1 MNKESKRFNVVV
13 DITDE
18 LFSAEQ
24 RLADIQLTIN
34 QLNSYINHVNVQLS
48 HEIGISPL
56 ATGPFN
62 FAVKLGSDSFSE
74 EAKAYINQ
82 IRNASHKI
90 SVLRSE
96 IPTLKSRVKRQRTA
110 ILTKVDKIVAG
121 ELDDLR
127 VECLRNAHDLAP
139 SITQP
144 QWLGDED
151 DD

>member
-34 QLNSYINHVNVQLS
+34 QLNSYINQ
-48 HEIGISPL
+48 
-56 ATGPFN
+56 
-62 FAVKLGSDSFSE
+62 
-74 EAKAYINQ
+74 AYINQ

-121 ELDDLR
+121 ELDDLS